1 MIDFQVRGAAEL
13 RAAARQL
20 RIEQKALRAGAV
32 KAIERGVRKL
42 RVTIPAAAGQLPSG
56 YATVMAADVRVSTS
70 VRLSGRDPVVGV
82 KVWAPG
88 KGGGTHRDVEAIDA
102 GVLRHPLF
110 GDRGRW
116 YAQVVRPSFASEPFQ
131 DAKPAILDE
140 LENDWNDMVSRVE
153 RG

>member
-13 RAAARQL
+13 RIAARQL

-42 RVTIPAAAGQLPSG
+42 RVTIPAAAGRLPSG

-88 KGGGTHRDVEAIDA
+88 QAGGGNRDVDA
-102 GVLRHPLF
+102 VDKGLLRHPLF
-110 GDRGRW
+110 GNRNRW
-116 YAQVVRPSFASEPFQ
+116 YAQAVRPGFASDPFAE
-131 DAKPAILDE
+131 AKPAILDE
-140 LENDWNDMVSRVE
+140 LEKDWNDMVSRVE